1 MKGLKQIERE
11 VLGQARE
18 WGRVQLEKQLQG
30 LADGVEMLCPKSG
43 TRLSNRRYRSMSL
56 RTVAGIVRLRVPI
69 GYSQPKRGWVN
80 PLREAWGLKAY
91 QQVSPELQARVCQTA
106 TLVPSYEGVAE
117 LARLWDCEVSDDL
130 VHRHVQEMGA
140 KASRLGPLPAAP
152 WGSSTE
158 FSLVIMMDGWM
169 ARERGPDWGVSWRRK
184 TTERIAWH
192 EVKSAVIYRL
202 EQAVR
207 TGKGRGL
214 ILEKYIVAT
223 APDTAPVDVGLA
235 VRAEALRRGLGRAKR
250 VYVVMD
256 GAVWLWHLA
265 RDRFAEAVLILD
277 FHHAREHLQAV
288 GQALYGEDDQRVR
301 QWVGPLITQL
311 QRGKEKRV
319 VKTLE
324 ELLSKGRRL
333 SSAQRKVLQREVG
346 YFQEHQD
353 HLHYQRW
360 KRSGTPCGSG
370 AVESLGLQLQRRL
383 RTCGQFWKRPG
394 LTHLLR
400 LTVLFKNQDQNVLW
414 N

>member
-223 APDTAPVDVGLA
+223 APDTAPVDFGQGGA
-235 VRAEALRRGLGRAKR
+235 GRGDAPWVRPSQACLRG
-250 VYVVMD
+250 D
-256 GAVWLWHLA
+256 G
-265 RDRFAEAVLILD
+265 
-277 FHHAREHLQAV
+277 
-288 GQALYGEDDQRVR
+288 
-301 QWVGPLITQL
+301 
-311 QRGKEKRV
+311 
-319 VKTLE
+319 
-324 ELLSKGRRL
+324 
-333 SSAQRKVLQREVG
+333 
-346 YFQEHQD
+346 
-353 HLHYQRW
+353 
-360 KRSGTPCGSG
+360 RSGVAMAFGARSICRSGFDPGFSSCPRTPSSRG
-370 AVESLGLQLQRRL
+370 ASSLWRR
-383 RTCGQFWKRPG
+383 
-394 LTHLLR
+394 
-400 LTVLFKNQDQNVLW
+400 
-414 N
+414 